1 MKHFASAVIFLGLLV
16 ALPFTTT
23 NVFGQERGLQQ
34 DLTSWADSTSK
45 RAIIEFVGRV
55 TDPNHTDFVQ
65 PAQRIAVFDNDGTL
79 WIEQPIYVQLAFALD
94 RIKALAPDH
103 PEWRDTEPFKAALD
117 GDLKAVTAG
126 GEKALLQ
133 LIMASHAGMTTEEFE
148 DTVESWL
155 RTAKHP
161 QLNRPYTECVYQ
173 PLLELLN
180 YLRANGFKTYIVSGG
195 GVEFMRPWTEQVYGI
210 PPEQVVGSTIKVEY
224 TNQNG
229 KPALLRLPQIDMID
243 DKAGKPVG
251 IHKFIGQR
259 PILAFGNSDGDYEM
273 LEYTTGGPGP
283 SLGLLLH
290 HTDGARE
297 YAYDRSSAIGKLVRG
312 LDNAATNQWIIVDM
326 KQDWLRVFAADE

>member
-45 RAIIEFVGRV
+45 RAIMEFVGRV
-55 TDPNHTDFVQ
+55 TDPNHADFVQ

-117 GDLKAVTAG
+117 GDLKAVAAG
-126 GEKALLQ
+126 GEEALLQ

-161 QLNRPYTECVYQ
+161 RLNRPYTECVYQ
-173 PLLELLN
+173 PMLELLN

-326 KQDWLRVFAADE
+326 KQDWLRVFSADE